1 MLRRFLLL
9 SVLALGAVAPTMAAP
24 LTVATLDGRQLVFEV
39 KLADTPEKQR
49 QGLMHVADMS
59 PRHGMVFPMQPPRQA
74 RFWMRN
80 TLIPLDMIFI
90 LPGGMVGQIVT
101 RRDTQS
107 DTPTVSLQPVSAVLE
122 INAGEAQALQIG
134 VGDMV
139 RMDGVA
145 F

>member
-1 MLRRFLLL
+1 
-9 SVLALGAVAPTMAAP
+9 
-24 LTVATLDGRQLVFEV
+24 
-39 KLADTPEKQR
+39 
-49 QGLMHVADMS
+49 
-59 PRHGMVFPMQPPRQA
+59 
-74 RFWMRN
+74 
-80 TLIPLDMIFI
+80 MIFI